1 MFLSYGV
8 EFVCSLQ
15 DRFRTLIHDA
25 PMEATTQ
32 KFPLELTKIQE
43 SKEIL
48 EVEEESKIQEAEV
61 SSKIDEAMKAQ
72 EVEESTKINEQ
83 SNFQDLNACKLY
95 LRFQKFLE
103 KESLKDDI
111 ESRQILEK
119 ITFMYVGPI
128 VKEKC
133 MHMGFKISLSN
144 WIMGRSPLME
154 FPFMNLEDKILLEG
168 EGNVIT
174 RMGSLDVGIDEFIS
188 SRVGL
193 VY

>member
-1 MFLSYGV
+1 
-8 EFVCSLQ
+8 
-15 DRFRTLIHDA
+15 
-25 PMEATTQ
+25 
-32 KFPLELTKIQE
+32 
-43 SKEIL
+43 
-48 EVEEESKIQEAEV
+48 
-61 SSKIDEAMKAQ
+61 
-72 EVEESTKINEQ
+72 
-83 SNFQDLNACKLY
+83 
-95 LRFQKFLE
+95 
-103 KESLKDDI
+103 
-111 ESRQILEK
+111 
-119 ITFMYVGPI
+119 
-128 VKEKC
+128 